1 MKLQFFTTL
10 GCHLCEQAA
19 QLIDELQTDSH
30 PDLFVESIDIA
41 DDDALFERYGIRI
54 PVVKRTD
61 VDHDLGW
68 PFDKDGLKQ
77 YLE

>member
-19 QLIDELQTDSH
+19 QLIGELQRDSH

-41 DDDALFERYGIRI
+41 DDDVLFERYGIRI
-54 PVVKRTD
+54 PVVKRID
-61 VDHDLGW
+61 VDQDLGW